1 MAALALRT
9 FTPAILLAGAL
20 FASNVASSAVLLL
33 QVQSFGGGTTTF
45 YSRFEL
51 RADGHLAMTRTSPSG
66 QVIERRRAQ
75 LDDETMSALTDLI
88 LAGGYAS
95 QTRKELRHPTVSRA
109 LTEVADLAAWRIE
122 GYREG
127 KEAASAVIPYEYLRQ
142 FHPELVEIEFVR
154 AGWELVRALRSQWE
168 TAEASEQ

>member
-9 FTPAILLAGAL
+9 TTAAILLAGAS
-20 FASNVASSAVLLL
+20 FASDAANPAGVLL
-33 QVQSFGGGTTTF
+33 QIQSFGGGTTTF

-51 RADGHLAMTRTSPSG
+51 RSDGYLLMTRTGPSG
-66 QVIERRRAQ
+66 QVLERRRAQ

-88 LAGGYAS
+88 LSGGYAS
-95 QTRKELRHPTVSRA
+95 RTRKELRHPIVTRA

-127 KEAASAVIPYEYLRQ
+127 KEAATAVIPYEYLRQ
-142 FHPELVEIEFVR
+142 FHPELAEIEFVR
-154 AGWELVRALRSQWE
+154 AGWELIRALRSQWD
-168 TAEASEQ
+168 TAEAGEK